1 MHHVMVRRGRPSR
14 RAGWLVAAA
23 LVCACAAP
31 APAAAID
38 PLAPG
43 PYGVRTVEYAA
54 GSLPFALPG
63 TRLAGPIAF
72 EQPLEGSITY
82 PAGPGPWKVLLFLHG
97 NHSTCILRDGE
108 FVIPEPVSPDLLCPD
123 VEGPGGEQIQTRI
136 RNYAGYQYLAAVLAS
151 HGYAVVSPSANVIN
165 STQAASP
172 DIGATPRAEII
183 GATLDLLLRWNNGT
197 GPVVPGRPERTVA
210 TKLTGRLE
218 LEHVGLMGHSRGG
231 EAVTRF
237 LEVNATRKQRYNVD
251 GVVAV
256 GPTDAANQAPGER
269 TRGTNWAVLLP
280 ACDGD
285 AIDGQGGNAFERAKD
300 APRGRTFAK
309 FQWVVEGANHDWYN
323 TVWTQEDGLWAPGSP
338 VRVNDS
344 ACSPGSPAS
353 VRLSPDGQRRT
364 GLALIGAFMRR
375 YVGGER
381 RLDAVLQDGAQLP
394 RSACSAP
401 AAVPCR
407 ALVRTSYV
415 APGRRVVIAPGK
427 QRPTSRNALG
437 GRLRAQGLAQLGW
450 CDPDRGFGLAALE
463 PQRPPVRRC
472 PGPQTVIRNGR
483 EFVAII
489 NRSWTRQLVI
499 AWTRP
504 ASLIAEL
511 PPAAGDVSAYRT
523 LSFRTAVNVDPR
535 NPAPRAN
542 RAAPATQ
549 RLDVVLRDRSGRHA
563 AVAAERISSALYP
576 SAGSRM
582 RQLRLN
588 DVRIPLGRFRGVD
601 LRRLAAVE
609 LRFGVRG
616 RRTGSI
622 QLADMAFQR

>member
-1 MHHVMVRRGRPSR
+1 MHGVMVRRSRPLR
-14 RAGWLVAAA
+14 RAGWVVPAILA
-23 LVCACAAP
+23 CACAAP
-31 APAAAID
+31 TPAAAID

-43 PYGVRTVEYAA
+43 PDGVRTVEYAA

-63 TRLAGPIAF
+63 TRLAGPITF

-82 PAGPGPWKVLLFLHG
+82 PEGPGPWKVLLFLHG
-97 NHSTCILRDGE
+97 NHSTCILGDGE
-108 FVIPEPVSPDLLCPD
+108 FVIPEAGSPDLLCPD

-136 RNYAGYQYLAAVLAS
+136 RNYAGYRYLAAVLAS
-151 HGYAVVSPSANVIN
+151 HGYAVVSPSANVVN
-165 STQAASP
+165 SSQAASP

-183 GATLDLLLRWNNGT
+183 GATLDLMERWNNGT
-197 GPVVPGRPERTVA
+197 GPVVPDQPERSVG

-237 LEVNATRKQRYNVD
+237 LEINASRKRRYNVD
-251 GVVAV
+251 AVVAV
-256 GPTDAANQAPGER
+256 GPTDAGNQAPGER

-280 ACDGD
+280 GCDGD
-285 AIDGQGGNAFERAKD
+285 VVDEQGANAFERAKD
-300 APRGRTFAK
+300 APRGRAFAK
-309 FQWVVEGANHDWYN
+309 FQWVVEGANHNRYN
-323 TVWTQEDGLWAPGSP
+323 TVWTQEDGLWTPGTP
-338 VRVNDS
+338 VEMNDS
-344 ACSPGSPAS
+344 ACSPGSPTS

-375 YVGGER
+375 YVGGDR
-381 RLDAVLQDGAQLP
+381 RFDAALQNGARLP
-394 RSACSAP
+394 RSACSVLP
-401 AAVPCR
+401 AAPCR

-415 APGRRVVIAPGK
+415 APRRRVVIGPGE

-437 GRLRAQGLAQLGW
+437 GRLDAHGLAQLDW
-450 CDPDRGFGLAALE
+450 CDPDRGFAFAALE
-463 PQRPPVRRC
+463 PQLPPVRRC
-472 PGPQTVIRNGR
+472 PGPQTVIRDGR
-483 EFVAII
+483 EFAALV
-489 NRSWTRQLVI
+489 NRSWTRQLVV

-504 ASLIAEL
+504 ASLVAEL
-511 PPAAGDVSAYRT
+511 PRAAGDVSAYRT
-523 LSFRTAVNVDPR
+523 LSFRTAVNVDKR
-535 NPAPRAN
+535 NPVPRTN

-549 RLDVVLRDRSGRHA
+549 RLDVALRDRSGRDA

-576 SAGSRM
+576 SVGSRL
-582 RQLRLN
+582 RQLMLN
-588 DVRIPLGRFRGVD
+588 DVRIPLGRFRGVN

-622 QLADMAFQR
+622 QLADMAFQP